1 MVLKQQ
7 ARELAKARGA
17 DLVLCDGAP
26 GIGCPVISSLSGAH
40 LAVAVTEPTP
50 SGRHDLERVAGLCRH
65 FQTAFAVIIN
75 KYDLNPDETAR
86 IEVFCHDE
94 SYPVLARL
102 PHDPLVTEA
111 MVQGL
116 VVTEL
121 PESDFSRELGQAWIR
136 IEGLVRLGR

>member
-7 ARELAKARGA
+7 ARELAEARGV

-50 SGRHDLERVAGLCRH
+50 SGRHDLERVSELCRY

-75 KYDLNPDETAR
+75 KHDLNPDETR
-86 IEVFCHDE
+86 GIEAFCGKQG
-94 SYPVLARL
+94 YPVIGRL
-102 PHDPLVTEA
+102 PHDPLVTQA
-111 MVQGL
+111 MVQGM

-121 PESDFSRELGQAWIR
+121 PETDFSRELRQVWSR
-136 IEGLVRLGR
+136 IESLAGSSR